1 MKRQKIQNVKCM
13 SAFKI
18 LNWSE
23 FLLYVITFSEREIVR
38 IIDVANFSRLS
49 LLFEQSKPTNPYI
62 LGLKK

>member
-38 IIDVANFSRLS
+38 IIDVANFSGLS
-49 LLFEQSKPTNPYI
+49 LQFEQSKPI
-62 LGLKK
+62 LTF

>member
-38 IIDVANFSRLS
+38 IIDVANFSGLS
-49 LLFEQSKPTNPYI
+49 LLFEQSKPI
-62 LGLKK
+62 LTF